1 MAIKKKLQE
10 KTFKVAGMHCASC
23 ELLIEKK
30 LINLPGIQSVD
41 ASTSKNEVLVE
52 YDGAEPQAEEL
63 SRLFTQEK
71 YNFSDESG
79 QESIKREETSE
90 NIDNTT
96 LMVVLVLLVIG
107 VLFILNG
114 LGIANFVNVN
124 ANSSLLAFLALGVVA
139 GLSSCAA
146 LVGGLVLSMS
156 KQWLELYSQED
167 SFTKKIQPHLIFNL
181 GRIVSYGFFGALLGL
196 LGSKMQISLEFTSF
210 LAIGVS
216 ILMLLMALQMLG
228 VPYFQ
233 RFQIRMPKF
242 LTRYAADEKNFQ
254 GKYMPSLMGAM
265 TFFLPCGFTITA
277 QGFALLSGDPVRG
290 ALIML
295 AFVLGTTPM
304 LLSIGLSTVK
314 FSQNHQFSSVFPKVA
329 GVLVLLFAL
338 FNINNQMAVLG
349 FNNLSDFGSKSPSSV
364 KANVEGLAPIIDGK
378 QVLRMNASSSGY
390 SPNKFK
396 IKVGV
401 PVRWEITD
409 TGTSGCTNAVVSKGL
424 FDGQIDLTPGQ
435 TSVKEFTPAKTGKY
449 KFSCWMGMVTGSIEV
464 IDPSQTNNTNNPG
477 VVQAAQPTEIPSGAK
492 GCGCGGGGGGGT
504 GGASCR

>member
-1 MAIKKKLQE
+1 MALKKTLQE
-10 KTFKVAGMHCASC
+10 KSFKVTGMHCASC

-30 LINLPGIQSVD
+30 LVDLPGIQSVD
-41 ASTSKNEVLVE
+41 ASTAKNEVLVE
-52 YDGAEPQAEEL
+52 YEGKEPQAKEL
-63 SRLFTQEK
+63 SQLFAQEK
-71 YNFSDESG
+71 YQFSD
-79 QESIKREETSE
+79 QSIKADIQKEENSE
-90 NIDNTT
+90 KIDNNT
-96 LMVVLVLLVIG
+96 VIVASILLVIS
-107 VLFILNG
+107 VLLILNG

-124 ANSSLLAFLALGVVA
+124 ANSSLLAFLSLGVVA

-146 LVGGLVLSMS
+146 LVGGLILSMS
-156 KQWLELYSQED
+156 KQWLELYSRD
-167 SFTKKIQPHLIFNL
+167 DKFSKKIQPHLLFNL
-181 GRIVSYGFFGALLGL
+181 GRIASYAFFGAILGL
-196 LGSKMQISLEFTSF
+196 VGAKLQISLEFTSF

-216 ILMLLMALQMLG
+216 ILMLLLALQMLG

-304 LLSIGLSTVK
+304 LLGIGLSTVK
-314 FSQNHQFSSVFPKVA
+314 FSQNHQFANVFPKVA

-338 FNINNQMAVLG
+338 FNINNQLTVLG
-349 FNNLSDFGSKSPSSV
+349 FSNLSDLGKKTPSAV

-390 SPNKFK
+390 SPKSFK
-396 IKVGV
+396 VKTGV

-435 TSVKEFTPAKTGKY
+435 TSVKEFTSAKAGKY
-449 KFSCWMGMVTGSIEV
+449 KFSCWMGMITGSIEV
-464 IDPSQTNNTNNPG
+464 IDPSQTNNTTNPS
-477 VVQAAQPTEIPSGAK
+477 VVQAASPTEIPSGAK
-492 GCGCGGGGGGGT
+492 GCGCGGGGGGG
-504 GGASCR
+504 GGSSCH

>member
-1 MAIKKKLQE
+1 MALKKTLKE
-10 KTFKVAGMHCASC
+10 KTFKVSGMHCASC
-23 ELLIEKK
+23 ELIIEKK
-30 LINLPGIQSVD
+30 LINLPGVQSVD
-41 ASTSKNEVLVE
+41 ASTGKNEVLVE
-52 YDGAEPQAEEL
+52 YEGNEPQSAEL

-71 YNFSDESG
+71 YNFFDQSVKADI
-79 QESIKREETSE
+79 QERNLEK
-90 NIDNTT
+90 IDNNT
-96 LMVVLVLLVIG
+96 LVVSLILLVVSVLL
-107 VLFILNG
+107 ILNG

-124 ANSSLLAFLALGVVA
+124 ANSSLLAFLALGVIA

-167 SFTKKIQPHLIFNL
+167 KFSKKIQPHLIFNL
-181 GRIVSYGFFGALLGL
+181 GRIVSFVFFGAMLGL
-196 LGSKMQISLEFTSF
+196 LGSKMQISFGFTSF

-216 ILMLLMALQMLG
+216 VLMILMALQMLG
-228 VPYFQ
+228 IPYFQ
-233 RFQIRMPKF
+233 RFQIRMPKAI
-242 LTRYAADEKNFQ
+242 TRFAADEKNFK

-349 FNNLSDFGSKSPSSV
+349 FNNLSDLGSKSPSSV
-364 KANVEGLAPIIDGK
+364 KANIEGLAPIIDGK

-390 SPNKFK
+390 SPKSFK
-396 IKVGV
+396 VKVGV

-435 TSVKEFTPAKTGKY
+435 TSVKEFTPTKPGKY

-464 IDPSQTNNTNNPG
+464 IDTSQTNNNQNPSL
-477 VVQAAQPTEIPSGAK
+477 VQAAAPTEIPSGAK
-492 GCGCGGGGGGGT
+492 GCGCGGGGGGS
-504 GGASCR
+504 GGGSSCH